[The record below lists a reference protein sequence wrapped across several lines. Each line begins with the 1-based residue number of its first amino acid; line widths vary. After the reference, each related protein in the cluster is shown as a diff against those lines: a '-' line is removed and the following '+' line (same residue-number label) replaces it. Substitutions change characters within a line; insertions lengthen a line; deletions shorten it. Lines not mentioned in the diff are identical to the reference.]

1 VSIIAKARLEPVWPP
16 ERVPGII
23 RLRSGAQTVPR
34 LPPGITQTQSY
45 TWVLR
50 ETFVATLQPFF
61 AGWTIR
67 RTNQDTILQE
77 HLPVLGVYILGERM
91 TPDGDWDAGE
101 VRFIHDFQIGFSI
114 MIANNDTDLV
124 EQKLDAYWWTLMN
137 GLWRNVSLMNL
148 INSQNADNTR
158 TEGVI
163 LGNRRFVYGTVGKN
177 NETPVGEIQYEATC
191 KYRTEF
197 GAIITDT
204 LDKVVISV
212 VPVGVA
218 PTVTQVPIVVY
229 AFDYPAYFSQL
240 LALQVV

>member
-1 VSIIAKARLEPVWPP
+1 VNAITKKALVEPVRAPT
-16 ERVPGII
+16 GIV
-23 RLRSGAQTVPR
+23 RLPTAAQTITR

-50 ETFVATLQPFF
+50 ETFIATLQPFF

-77 HLPVLGVYILGERM
+77 HLPVLGVYILNERM

-114 MIANNDTDLV
+114 MIANNSTDLV

-148 INSQNADNTR
+148 ITSQNADNTR
-158 TEGVI
+158 TEGVM

-191 KYRTEF
+191 RYRAEF
-197 GAIITDT
+197 GANITNT
-204 LDKVVISV
+204 LDKIVVNV
-212 VPVGVA
+212 VPVGVVA
-218 PTVTQVPIVVY
+218 TETQTPIVVY

-240 LALQVV
+240 IALQVV